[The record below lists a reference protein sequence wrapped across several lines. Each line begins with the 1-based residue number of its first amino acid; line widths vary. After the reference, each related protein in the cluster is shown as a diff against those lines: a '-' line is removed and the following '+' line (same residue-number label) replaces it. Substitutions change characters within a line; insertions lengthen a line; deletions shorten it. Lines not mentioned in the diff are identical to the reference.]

1 MRFLFAFLLVTLV
14 PKAQALEDIFRWQSL
29 AGEFNQILIDSTQG
43 SRVESNGSFR
53 ILRPGYATWVVNQ
66 PDPEEFHLSPEGLWH
81 FDPWLEVAS
90 FHAAEAL
97 EAASAIALLSGD
109 IDALREDYEISANAG
124 TVMLLARG
132 DQGQIEYIELILDQN
147 TIPKHMVIRTRLA
160 RSLEVAFINAHLA
173 DLGVSDLS
181 FVPPEGVE
189 IQ

>member
-90 FHAAEAL
+90 FHGAEAL

-109 IDALREDYEISANAG
+109 IEALREDYEISASAG
-124 TVMLLARG
+124 TVRLLARD
-132 DQGQIEYIELILDQN
+132 DQGQIEYIELFLDQN
-147 TIPKHMVIRTRLA
+147 TIPKHMVIRNT
-160 RSLEVAFINAHLA
+160 
-173 DLGVSDLS
+173 VSS
-181 FVPPEGVE
+181 KP
-189 IQ
+189 